1 MGRIGPVFIFEDE
14 KYENFLPLVWLR
26 PVFDLRVGIL
36 TIFEKWYKKLGE
48 IEGVFLRSYLSKL
61 VKEMY
66 PEIKVNE
73 GIRPGTKVLL
83 INSRTLPP
91 EDISVFEDVEEETLF
106 VSNKGEVVAF
116 YGYSDEYEGIIDT
129 GKLRE
134 KGAKELRIDVE
145 VLNYLWDTIEI
156 NGGEIIKD
164 FNMIGNSGIHAPI
177 SQKVTLLGNK
187 IFVAEGV
194 RLYPNVVI
202 DAEEGPV
209 YIDKNVTVLPNA
221 FLKGPLYVGE
231 GSIIKVGAKI
241 YEDVS
246 IGPVCKVGGEVEA
259 TIIHSYSNK
268 QHDGFLGHSYV
279 GTWVN
284 IGADTNTSDLR
295 NNYGSVKIIFKGE
308 RFDTGMQF
316 LGSMIGDHT
325 KSGIN
330 TMFNTGT
337 IVGVFSNIFDAGFP
351 PKFIPSFS
359 WGGRQGFVTHELE
372 KAIATARRVM
382 KRRKVELSTNYEEVI
397 RKVFELTQK
406 ERDEAGVS

>member
-1 MGRIGPVFIFEDE
+1 MGRIGPVFLFEDE
-14 KYENFLPLVWLR
+14 KYENFLPLVWMR

-36 TIFEKWYKKLGE
+36 TIFEKWQKKLGKV
-48 IEGVFLRSYLSKL
+48 EGVFVRGYLSEL
-61 VKEMY
+61 VNEMY
-66 PEIKVNE
+66 SGVGVNE
-73 GIRPGTKVLL
+73 KIRPGTKALF
-83 INSRTLPP
+83 INARALPS
-91 EDISVFEDVEEETLF
+91 EDIGVLEDVKEGTVF
-106 VSNKGEVVAF
+106 VDDKGEVAGF
-116 YGYSDEYEGIIDT
+116 YGYLNECEEIINT
-129 GKLRE
+129 AKLRAE
-134 KGAKELRIDVE
+134 GLRELRIDVKL
-145 VLNYLWDTIEI
+145 LNYLWDTIKI
-156 NGGEIIKD
+156 NGEEIVKD
-164 FNMIGNSGIHAPI
+164 FKTIGNSGIYSPV
-177 SQKVTLLGNK
+177 SQKISLIGNE
-187 IFVAEGV
+187 IFIAEGV
-194 RLYPNVVI
+194 TLYPNVVI

-209 YIDKNVTVLPNA
+209 YIDKNVTILPNA
-221 FLKGPLYVGE
+221 FLKGPLYVGQ

-284 IGADTNTSDLR
+284 LGADTNTSDLR

-337 IVGVFSNIFDAGFP
+337 IVGIFSNVFDAGFP

-372 KAIATARRVM
+372 RAITTARRVM
-382 KRRKVELSTNYEEVI
+382 KRRKVELSKSYENVI
-397 RKVFELTQK
+397 RKVFELTKK
-406 ERDEAGVS
+406 ERDEAGVY

>member
-1 MGRIGPVFIFEDE
+1 MGRIGPVFLFEDE
-14 KYENFLPLVWLR
+14 KYENFLPLVWMR

-36 TIFEKWYKKLGE
+36 TIFEKWQKKLGE
-48 IEGVFLRSYLSKL
+48 IEGVFVRGYLSEL
-61 VKEMY
+61 VNEMY
-66 PEIKVNE
+66 LGIGVNKR
-73 GIRPGTKVLL
+73 IRPGTRALF
-83 INSRTLPP
+83 INGRALPP
-91 EDISVFEDVEEETLF
+91 EDIAVFEDAEEGTVF
-106 VSNKGEVVAF
+106 VDEKGEVVGF
-116 YGYSDEYEGIIDT
+116 YGYLDECEEIINT
-129 GKLRE
+129 NKLRE
-134 KGAKELRIDVE
+134 KGLRELRIAVE
-145 VLNYLWDTIEI
+145 LLDYLWDTIKI
-156 NGGEIIKD
+156 NGEEIVKD
-164 FNMIGNSGIHAPI
+164 FNTIGNSGIYSPV
-177 SQKVTLLGNK
+177 SQKISLIGSEIFIAERVT
-187 IFVAEGV
+187 
-194 RLYPNVVI
+194 LYPNVVI

-209 YIDKNVTVLPNA
+209 YIDKNVTILPNA
-221 FLKGPLYVGE
+221 FLKGPLYVGQ

-284 IGADTNTSDLR
+284 LGADTNTSDLR

-330 TMFNTGT
+330 TMFNAGT
-337 IVGVFSNIFDAGFP
+337 IVGVFSNVFDAGFP

-372 KAIATARRVM
+372 KAITTARRVM
-382 KRRKVELSTNYEEVI
+382 KRRKVELSKSYEKVI
-397 RKVFELTQK
+397 RKVFELTKK